1 MTLAEIIVVSVLLIV
16 LSYCLY
22 STLLPGIRA
31 WRKSDIRADVQQN
44 ALIVLQRIS
53 NELRASDI
61 ESVVIKDLT
70 YEEKGTGKM
79 LPCNAIIFLSPVG
92 AQNEPL
98 YDVNSG
104 QIIWRKH
111 AVFYIDT
118 ATATLHMQEIYLSE
132 ASTSRPEE
140 QLKEFTP
147 QPSRDRIV
155 AHHIKALSFKADQD
169 TDKEGDVRRN
179 PVYFSVTVSIPPY
192 EGTYES
198 AVSTMHNNR

>member
-1 MTLAEIIVVSVLLIV
+1 MTLAEIIIVSVLLLL

-53 NELRASDI
+53 AELRASDI
-61 ESVVIKDLT
+61 ESVVIKDST
-70 YEEKGTGKM
+70 YEEKISGKT
-79 LPCNAIIFLSPVG
+79 LPCCAIIFLSPVG

-98 YDVNSG
+98 YDVSSG

-111 AVFYIDT
+111 SVFYLDT
-118 ATATLHMQEIYLSE
+118 ATSTLHMQEIYLSE
-132 ASTSRPEE
+132 ATTSKPDE
-140 QLKEFTP
+140 QMKDFTP
-147 QPSRDRIV
+147 HPSIDRVV

-169 TDKEGDVRRN
+169 TDKEGDFRKN

-198 AVSTMHNNR
+198 AVSTMHNSD